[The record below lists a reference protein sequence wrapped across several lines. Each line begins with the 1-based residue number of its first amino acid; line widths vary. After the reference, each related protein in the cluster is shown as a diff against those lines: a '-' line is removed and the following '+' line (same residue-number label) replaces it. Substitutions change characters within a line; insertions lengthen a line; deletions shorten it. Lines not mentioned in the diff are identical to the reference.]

1 MADPNQDLD
10 ALRAHLA
17 DHDAPCPNC
26 AYSLRGLASDRC
38 PECNQE
44 IRLTVGLAEPRIG
57 LYLLALLPVLS
68 GAGLCAVMLVC
79 VAVMTLLKGSPG
91 SRAHFL
97 IYYLP
102 SIALLVLGTAAAL
115 LLTRAGRRWFRSLDP
130 SPRTQAIVASWGLL
144 AAFMGW
150 FLYLFSKI

>member
-1 MADPNQDLD
+1 MADHNLDRD
-10 ALRAHLA
+10 ALRRHLT

-44 IRLTVGLAEPRIG
+44 LRLTVGLAEPRIG

-68 GAGLCAVMLVC
+68 GAGLCAVMLTC
-79 VAVMTLLKGSPG
+79 VAVMTMLKGSPG
-91 SRAHFL
+91 ARAHFI

-102 SIALLVLGTAAAL
+102 ALALLVLGTAAVL
-115 LLTRAGRRWFRSLDP
+115 MLTSAGRRWFRSLDP
-130 SPRTQAIVASWGLL
+130 APRTQTIVASWVLL

-150 FLYLFSKI
+150 FLYLFSRI

>member
-1 MADPNQDLD
+1 MPDHRSDID

-26 AYSLRGLASDRC
+26 AYSLRGLTADRC

-44 IRLTVGLAEPRIG
+44 LRLTVGLAEPRIG

-68 GAGLCAVMLVC
+68 GAGLCAVMLFC
-79 VAVMTLLKGSPG
+79 VLVMTMLKGTPG

-97 IYYLP
+97 VYYLP
-102 SIALLVLGTAAAL
+102 SIALLVLGIAAAL
-115 LLTRAGRRWFRSLDP
+115 LLARAGRRWFRSLAVAA
-130 SPRTQAIVASWGLL
+130 RTQTILASWGLL
-144 AAFMGW
+144 AAFVGW
-150 FLYLFSKI
+150 FLFLFSTL